1 MVRLRMSIYIEKFTR
16 LASEAW
22 NNQSDQVQQWRHGDA
37 FSGAIAGLGAITASF
52 KLPMVRKKAWNY
64 MIPNLLVMVSMTL
77 AFLVLHGIILFICYL
92 IGLVGWAISPP
103 TLVSTFQLAIWI
115 QIGLWSTL
123 LSNVFYNS
131 AEDCFYSRLNDVD
144 HQGLIQV
151 HRWEENWSF
160 LSRTWTS
167 FKRTIK

>member
-1 MVRLRMSIYIEKFTR
+1 MSIYIEKFTK

-22 NNQSDQVQQWRHGDA
+22 NNQSDQVQQWRNGDA
-37 FSGAIAGLGAITASF
+37 FSGATAGLGAITASF
-52 KLPMVRKKAWNY
+52 KLPMVRKKAWKY

-103 TLVSTFQLAIWI
+103 TLLSTFQLAIWI

>member
-1 MVRLRMSIYIEKFTR
+1 MVRLRMSIYIEKFTK

-22 NNQSDQVQQWRHGDA
+22 NNQSDQVQQWRRGDA
-37 FSGAIAGLGAITASF
+37 FSGATAGLGAITASF

-103 TLVSTFQLAIWI
+103 TLLSTFQFAIWI

-123 LSNVFYNS
+123 LSNMFYNS